1 MKEDDIPKSVWQGTI
16 RLFGVDLQCHVLDDG
31 QRVIEADSM
40 VAFFKGMNSPD
51 TTIDEAESKRF
62 SEWLYGRG

>member
-1 MKEDDIPKSVWQGTI
+1 MKEDDIPKSVWQGSFP
-16 RLFGVDLQCHVLDDG
+16 LFGVELKCHVLDNG
-31 QRVIEADSM
+31 ERVLEADSV